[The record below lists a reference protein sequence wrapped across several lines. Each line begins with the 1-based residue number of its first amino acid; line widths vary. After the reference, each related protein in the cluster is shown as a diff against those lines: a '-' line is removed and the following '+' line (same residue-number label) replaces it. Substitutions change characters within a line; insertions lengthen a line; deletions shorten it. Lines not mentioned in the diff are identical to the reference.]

1 MLKYLD
7 YQHEK
12 KALGSCAMDSVM
24 NSNRST
30 LKESEK
36 SADNVSPPLK

>member
-1 MLKYLD
+1 MLKHLD

-12 KALGSCAMDSVM
+12 KALGLWAMDSVM

-36 SADNVSPPLK
+36 SGDNVSPPLK